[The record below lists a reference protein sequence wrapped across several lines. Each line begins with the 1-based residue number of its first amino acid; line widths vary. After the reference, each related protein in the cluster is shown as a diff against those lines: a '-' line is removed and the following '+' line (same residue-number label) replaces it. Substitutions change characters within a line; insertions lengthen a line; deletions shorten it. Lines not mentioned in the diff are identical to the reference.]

1 MQAKL
6 ATEGHA
12 ASIYIKPP
20 ANNQVKRSCHYPFNV
35 SKTVIPQFAQF
46 RAQSTPSDF
55 LSHPALFW
63 HIFPHWIRCF
73 VYSIPPF
80 ALLAFC
86 FHLVLSSMSG
96 IALKLTSLLVRTVAK
111 PIALTLKAQAKE
123 HEAFRNAC
131 IRVAQTV
138 HSTDVKLR
146 MRLLGEN
153 RIKVRPLNDKKA
165 IENGANFLSEFFIFS
180 VAGSLIFY
188 ESYRARVKSQ
198 NEKLTVKNDI
208 IDLQEE
214 ITTIKDLVEKLCV
227 DLERLQQDAEK
238 IVQPKEK

>member
-1 MQAKL
+1 MSSHSPITKSKDPVIIRL
-6 ATEGHA
+6 
-12 ASIYIKPP
+12 
-20 ANNQVKRSCHYPFNV
+20 V
-35 SKTVIPQFAQF
+35 SKTVIPPFPSSRSFALNL
-46 RAQSTPSDF
+46 RHPTSYLIR
-55 LSHPALFW
+55 LSFG

-214 ITTIKDLVEKLCV
+214 ITTVKDLVEKLCV

>member
-1 MQAKL
+1 
-6 ATEGHA
+6 
-12 ASIYIKPP
+12 
-20 ANNQVKRSCHYPFNV
+20 
-35 SKTVIPQFAQF
+35 
-46 RAQSTPSDF
+46 
-55 LSHPALFW
+55 
-63 HIFPHWIRCF
+63 
-73 VYSIPPF
+73 
-80 ALLAFC
+80 
-86 FHLVLSSMSG
+86 MSG

-165 IENGANFLSEFFIFS
+165 IENGANFLLEFFIFL